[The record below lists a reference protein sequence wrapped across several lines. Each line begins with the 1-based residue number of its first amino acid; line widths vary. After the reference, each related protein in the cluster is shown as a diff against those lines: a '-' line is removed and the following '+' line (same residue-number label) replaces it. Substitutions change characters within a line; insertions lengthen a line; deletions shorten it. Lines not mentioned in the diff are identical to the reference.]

1 MDVYFPPIA
10 AVTGGIV
17 VVGLCFL
24 LRIPIF
30 LIGVLSVVVLIY
42 TLTIHTSIF
51 GSEYKTMNAPEFL
64 KQNAPIFIILAVILI
79 ALGYILYLFGPKGAV
94 ENASISKSSES
105 LSNLHRSHNSEKSRW
120 YNIFGSKNSHNSRD
134 SRDSHRYNQYN
145 SYNRERREIENELAR
160 RP

>member
-30 LIGVLSVVVLIY
+30 LIGLLSLVILIY
-42 TLTIHTSIF
+42 TLVVHSSIF
-51 GSEYKTMNAPEFL
+51 GFEYKTMNAPEFL
-64 KQNAPIFIILAVILI
+64 KQNAPIFIIVAVILI
-79 ALGYILYLFGPKGAV
+79 SLGYILYLFGPKGAV
-94 ENASISKSSES
+94 KNAPISNSSES
-105 LSNLHRSHNSEKSRW
+105 LSNLHRSHNSEKSRG
-120 YNIFGSKNSHNSRD
+120 YNIFGSKNSRDSRD

-145 SYNRERREIENELAR
+145 SHNRERREIENELVR

>member
-30 LIGVLSVVVLIY
+30 LIGLLSVIVLIY
-42 TLTIHTSIF
+42 TLTIHSNIF
-51 GSEYKTMNAPEFL
+51 GFEYKTMNVPEFL

-79 ALGYILYLFGPKGAV
+79 SLGYILYLFGPKGAV
-94 ENASISKSSES
+94 QNASISNSSS
-105 LSNLHRSHNSEKSRW
+105 SSNFLK
-120 YNIFGSKNSHNSRD
+120 SRD
-134 SRDSHRYNQYN
+134 SERSRAYNTFGSRESRDSSNYRRINPYI
-145 SYNRERREIENELAR
+145 NRERRGIENELSR
-160 RP
+160 RI

>member
-30 LIGVLSVVVLIY
+30 LIGLLSVIVLIY
-42 TLTIHTSIF
+42 TLTIHSNIF
-51 GSEYKTMNAPEFL
+51 GFEYKTMNAPEFL

-79 ALGYILYLFGPKGAV
+79 SLGYILYLFGPKGAV
-94 ENASISKSSES
+94 QNASISNSSSKYES
-105 LSNLHRSHNSEKSRW
+105 SLNLLK
-120 YNIFGSKNSHNSRD
+120 SRD
-134 SRDSHRYNQYN
+134 SERSRGYNTFGSRESRDSSNYRRNN
-145 SYNRERREIENELAR
+145 PSINRERRGIENELSR
-160 RP
+160 RI